1 MVLNDRLR
9 AGAFLYLD
17 RQEMK
22 KKNKVFIARSLD
34 GYIAGKEGEIE
45 WLNAIPNPDRDDMGY
60 LEFMAGIDAL
70 LMGRRT
76 FHKVC
81 SFDMDWP
88 YTQPVFVWS
97 QTLQSIPG
105 TASEVLKTIHDK
117 GYEQL
122 YIDGGATIRSFL
134 REDLIDEMIITTIP
148 ILLGGGISL
157 FRDLPH
163 ALMFELVRSQ
173 VFLGQMVQDHYR
185 RKRI

>member
-1 MVLNDRLR
+1 
-9 AGAFLYLD
+9 
-17 RQEMK
+17 MK

-97 QTLQSIPG
+97 QTLQSIPAALTGKVELVAG

>member
-1 MVLNDRLR
+1 MS
-9 AGAFLYLD
+9 
-17 RQEMK
+17 

-34 GYIAGKEGEIE
+34 GYIAGKEGNIE
-45 WLNAIPNPDRDDMGY
+45 WLHAVPNPENADMGY
-60 LEFMAGIDAL
+60 VKFMEGVDAL

-76 FHKVC
+76 FHKVR
-81 SFDMDWP
+81 SFDMEWP
-88 YTQPVFVWS
+88 YTRPVFVWS

-105 TASEVLKTIHDK
+105 DLIGKAELVTGTAQEVLGIIHAK
-117 GYEQL
+117 GHGQL

-157 FRDLPH
+157 FRELPNS
-163 ALMFELVRSQ
+163 LMFELVRSQ